1 MSPGRDGQVSPGGLG
16 YGVRTPSEMPLPLSE
31 LARADAAPTMRIG
44 EIAARLGLS
53 HRSIRHYE
61 DEGLITPASR
71 TPGGFRLYSMRD
83 LQRFLFIMSLRPL
96 GFSLEEI
103 SRFLTA
109 TDHALDEDPARRQAA
124 LTILDEFTEMVEERW
139 LDLKQQ
145 LDIADRFRT
154 YLNREVAKGSG
165 DAGEGVR
172 PD

>member
-1 MSPGRDGQVSPGGLG
+1 MSPGRDGQVSPGGLR

-31 LARADAAPTMRIG
+31 LALADAAPTMRIG

-124 LTILDEFTEMVEERW
+124 LEILDEFAEIVEERW